1 MAQRMDI
8 QYIRLY
14 TDGSA
19 ALKLEPAV
27 SQNKP
32 NLNRRPYK
40 VKCKKIYVDPVAILS
55 IAVAVC
61 MLVMMC
67 VGFAQL
73 GQAKKQVAVME
84 AYVDRLQAENE
95 RLTMQY
101 QEGYNLEEVR
111 QTALEMNM
119 IPAEQA
125 QYVLIEIPAEPEQPT
140 QVSLWERLGTFLT
153 GLFA

>member
-1 MAQRMDI
+1 MMAQRMDI

-19 ALKLEPAV
+19 ALKLEPV

-32 NLNRRPYK
+32 ALNRRPYK
-40 VKCKKIYVDPVAILS
+40 AKSKKIYVDPVAILS

-67 VGFAQL
+67 VGFVQL

-84 AYVDRLQAENE
+84 AYVDRLQVENE

-111 QTALEMNM
+111 QKALEMNM

-125 QYVLIEIPAEPEQPT
+125 QYVLIEIPVEPEQPT
-140 QVSLWERLGTFLT
+140 QVSLWERLATFLT
-153 GLFA
+153 GLLA